1 MNDKQG
7 GCYMIRIRNR
17 EMARMPSAGRKRSC
31 FCNSVLFSVLAAG
44 ETFTSST
51 FQSNIA
57 DTYAK
62 VS

>member
-1 MNDKQG
+1 
-7 GCYMIRIRNR
+7 MIRIRNR

>member
-1 MNDKQG
+1 
-7 GCYMIRIRNR
+7 MIRIRNR
-17 EMARMPSAGRKRSC
+17 EITRMSGAGKRRSG
-31 FCNSVLFSVLAAG
+31 FRNGMLFSVLAAG